1 MSPSKP
7 VSSPLRLLHLEDS
20 STDAELIQIQLKKEW
35 PRCKIERV
43 DSKDRFLAALQQQ
56 DFDLILSDFSL
67 PAFNGMEA
75 LSLSRAQ
82 KSWVPFLFLSGTIG
96 EDNAV
101 EALQR
106 GAFDYVIKDRPARLI
121 PAIKRALDRARE
133 QQAHARAEQAL
144 REQAEVLDK
153 ARDAICVTD
162 IHGVVTYWNQAAAD
176 LFLLREDA
184 ATSHTLDELFGSHN
198 REAIASALHQLR
210 ADGAWSGELQL
221 TSSLGDPQ
229 HIVSRWTLVRDD
241 EGRAKS
247 ILAISTDITDQKKL
261 EVQLLRSQRLEGIG
275 TLAGGIAHDL
285 NNVLTPILTSVSL
298 LQMKI
303 TDPALLRVVRVVE
316 ASARHGAALIR
327 QVLTFAR
334 GVEGERCELNPSLVI
349 GEVMTLLQETLPRS
363 VELQTDLPD
372 DIWPIVGNSTQLS
385 QVLMNLGV
393 NARDAMNGSGVLKVR
408 TRNVLVDTQLAQ
420 ATPGAKTGPHVLVS
434 VGDNGSGIPPEVINR
449 IFDPFFTTKAAGKGT
464 GLGLSTVLG
473 IVKAHGGFLQV
484 ESAPGLGTEFLLYFP
499 AASSRTAPAVP
510 RQLPQTALKGGGES
524 ILLID
529 DEEGVREILQALLM
543 AHGYQVRVASDGAE
557 GLALYRKHRDE
568 IDLVLTDMM
577 MPGMQGTGVLHEI
590 RRLNP
595 TARLI
600 AMSGISDESSRS
612 AAAKEQT
619 FFLAKPMTGEE
630 LLRAVRE
637 ALTSSIV

>member
-7 VSSPLRLLHLEDS
+7 VSPPLRLLHLEDS

-35 PRCKIERV
+35 PRCRIERV
-43 DSKDRFLAALQQQ
+43 DSKDRFLEALQQQ

-82 KSWVPFLFLSGTIG
+82 KCCVPFLFLSGTIG

-106 GAFDYVIKDRPARLI
+106 GAVDYVIKDRPARLI

-133 QQAHARAEQAL
+133 QQEHTRAEQAV

-162 IHGVVTYWNQAAAD
+162 IHGVVTYWNQSAAN
-176 LFLLREDA
+176 LFLLHEDA
-184 ATSHTLDELFGSHN
+184 ATTYTLDELFGPQN
-198 REAIASALHQLR
+198 REAIAYALHQLR

-221 TSSLGDPQ
+221 ASSLGDPR
-229 HIVSRWTLVRDD
+229 HVLSRWTLVRDD
-241 EGRAKS
+241 QGRAKS
-247 ILAISTDITDQKKL
+247 ILAISTDITEQKKL

-349 GEVMTLLQETLPRS
+349 GEVMTLLRETLPRS

-408 TRNVLVDTQLAQ
+408 SRNVLVDTQLAQ

-434 VGDNGSGIPPEVINR
+434 VTDNGSGIPPEVINR

-484 ESAPGLGTEFLLYFP
+484 ESTPSLGTEFLLYFP
-499 AASSRTAPAVP
+499 AASSRTAPAAP
-510 RQLPQTALKGGGES
+510 RQAPQTALRGGGES

-529 DEEGVREILQALLM
+529 DEEGVREILQALLT

-557 GLALYRKHRDE
+557 GLSLYRKHRDE

-577 MPGMQGTGVLHEI
+577 MPGMQGMGVLHEI

-612 AAAKEQT
+612 AAAKKLM

-637 ALTSSIV
+637 ALTSAMI